1 MSDDRWDELSKETD
15 LLALHLV
22 LDQVKTRNVEV
33 GPIDPKVPD
42 TATQRAAR
50 QRQAASR
57 ATSRGHRRRNVRA
70 LDRALDASPYPS
82 AEQYRTRPVAEMARR
97 DATVAELCNELHK
110 LDPEKFT
117 VAYLSERYGITPRNT
132 DS

>member
-1 MSDDRWDELSKETD
+1 MSDIDNALAEIDMVALADAVGVYRSGPVELTPDPRVGDTD
-15 LLALHLV
+15 
-22 LDQVKTRNVEV
+22 
-33 GPIDPKVPD
+33 
-42 TATQRAAR
+42 TQRAAR
-50 QRQAASR
+50 QRQAAAR

-110 LDPEKFT
+110 LNPEKFT
-117 VAYLSERYGITPRNT
+117 VAYLSERYGITPR
-132 DS
+132 S